1 MVVTTQLIIYAFEF
15 QDIKS
20 IIISFRVNLG
30 QKKPKNAKNKAKVAK
45 FRENRGCT
53 RLCPIIAALR
63 TFFGF
68 KDHAT
73 SIEHNQTNKISK
85 NKKICRRDWSHAQK
99 RPNFPHIAQ
108 NPQSTKISDFLRK
121 SSRSKLLSI
130 SFKENP
136 EIFLSMGNFGTMKQ
150 KSWSATYFLDILG
163 YGCPKLEIIWP
174 SKGPKHPLNPAK
186 MGLKWQ
192 TFVVKNGIKVLFLPK
207 TTLTT

>member
-1 MVVTTQLIIYAFEF
+1 MTQEWPKYGVRSDIMVVTTQLIIYAFEF

-85 NKKICRRDWSHAQK
+85 NKKICRRDSSHAQK
-99 RPNFPHIAQ
+99 RINFPHIAQ
-108 NPQSTKISDFLRK
+108 NAQSTKISDFLRK

-130 SFKENP
+130 SLKENA
-136 EIFLSMGNFGTMKQ
+136 EIFLFKEFFYKKLKILDYTLFPRMGGG
-150 KSWSATYFLDILG
+150 LG
-163 YGCPKLEIIWP
+163 R
-174 SKGPKHPLNPAK
+174 
-186 MGLKWQ
+186 
-192 TFVVKNGIKVLFLPK
+192 VVLSSENLQMAGIRPPHG
-207 TTLTT
+207 